1 MTRGRLAGMTL
12 GTDHKAILK
21 QYLQRPREALLWKL
35 DGLSEREARLPRTPT
50 GTNLLGIVKHAATVE
65 IGYFGETFGRAW
77 PAPEEIPWYGSDDP
91 QADWY
96 AMPDESMEQIV
107 DLYRRVW
114 QFSDVT
120 IDELPLDAPGRVP
133 WWGEN
138 GDVTLFRIIVHL
150 TADLTQHAGHADI
163 LRELADGSAGLRA
176 DASNLPGWDEEERLA
191 YLGKLQGIAEA
202 FSAR

>member
-1 MTRGRLAGMTL
+1 MDDDAGRYDEKT
-12 GTDHKAILK
+12 ILK
-21 QYLQRPREALLWKL
+21 RYLQRAREALLWKVE
-35 DGLSEREARLPRTPT
+35 GLPEREARLPRTPT
-50 GTNLLGIVKHAATVE
+50 GTNLLGIVKHAATIE
-65 IGYFGETFGRAW
+65 IGYFGDTFGRAW
-77 PAPEEIPWYGSDDP
+77 PTPEEIPWYDSLEEDP

-96 AMPDESMEQIV
+96 ATKDQSIEQITG
-107 DLYRRVW
+107 LYRRVW
-114 QFSDVT
+114 AFADAT
-120 IDELPLDAPGRVP
+120 IDELPLDARGHVP

-138 GDVTLFRIIVHL
+138 GDVSLFWIILHV

-202 FSAR
+202 FPGR